1 MAVRMGSS
9 ISYCKKY
16 LTSKSCQFLQ
26 ETNIQMKA
34 ALSIAVAGASLV
46 ALTKLLAIVVAV
58 LLRVTAL
65 IVQYRRG

>member
-16 LTSKSCQFLQ
+16 LTSKSFQFLQ

-34 ALSIAVAGASLV
+34 ALIIAAAGASLV
-46 ALTKLLAIVVAV
+46 APTKLLAIVLAEM
-58 LLRVTAL
+58 LAA
-65 IVQYRRG
+65 IV